1 MRLHKQKEL
10 IRQEKRD
17 EIVVFENSSL
27 SKQQG
32 KDKSITDE
40 VNEEGP
46 KEGLNLLVQKDESA
60 NITVEKLGQWRS
72 AFQLEINDTQAV
84 SNGLSMLAHEVRS
97 DDITVDVKG
106 PRSNIFQ

>member
-46 KEGLNLLVQKDESA
+46 KEGLNLLVQKDESG
-60 NITVEKLGQWRS
+60 NITVEKLGQ
-72 AFQLEINDTQAV
+72 
-84 SNGLSMLAHEVRS
+84 
-97 DDITVDVKG
+97 
-106 PRSNIFQ
+106 